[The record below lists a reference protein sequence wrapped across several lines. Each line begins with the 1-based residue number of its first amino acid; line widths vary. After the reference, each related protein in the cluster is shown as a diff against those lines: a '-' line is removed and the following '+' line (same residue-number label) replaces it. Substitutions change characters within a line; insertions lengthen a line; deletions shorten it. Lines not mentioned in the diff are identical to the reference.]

1 MSTAMTCQICRGHLR
16 EGETLSQHFAGTAI
30 YLTFFICEQCERC
43 YSALHR
49 NRRDDPIAAG
59 LMAVTQAEMYRQIG
73 STREQQK
80 AQPDCQLKEEIGRK
94 GQQLYGLPYLTTE
107 FSKNRDYDCYWLNNL
122 RLLEGFADEAAAI
135 QYVDEL
141 ANSVRQ
147 SLLAEEDSVWRE
159 EESWQEKV
167 AASEEGGLIRCVYNR
182 GFEYYS
188 HRLWETKHMTFEV
201 LHLQDPDRL
210 EEGLCSYFSD
220 EFLKDPT
227 SPWA

>member
-1 MSTAMTCQICRGHLR
+1 MTGTYCQICRGNLR
-16 EGETLSQHFAGTAI
+16 EGETLSQHFALNQI

-49 NRRDDPIAAG
+49 MRRDDPIAAG
-59 LMAVTQAEMYRQIG
+59 LMAVTKAAMHSQIG
-73 STREQQK
+73 MMRELQK
-80 AQPDCQLKEEIGRK
+80 ARPDCQLKEEIDRK
-94 GQQLYGLPYLTTE
+94 GQQLYELPYLTTE

-122 RLLEGFADEAAAI
+122 RLLEGFADKGGAI

-147 SLLAEEDSVWRE
+147 SLHAEEDAVWRE
-159 EESWQEKV
+159 EQSWSERVADSPSES
-167 AASEEGGLIRCVYNR
+167 GPIRCVYVR
-182 GFEYYS
+182 GFEFYS
-188 HRLWETKHMTFEV
+188 HRLWETKHITFEV

-210 EEGLCSYFSD
+210 EEGLCTYYSD